1 MIRNKRGEG
10 GFMEALVALMMVT
23 IALTAF
29 LGMLAYSE
37 IGESYDEMTL
47 DTGFIE
53 DLRIVNGEI
62 TGETEKQLER
72 FVEKNGLNGAR
83 LNVKVAG
90 TLSDSSLERNYGTAD
105 GNKVG
110 TFTGTFS
117 IGSDDGRT
125 FAASYEVVYWWD

>member
-10 GFMEALVALMMVT
+10 GFMEAMVALMMVT

-37 IGESYDEMTL
+37 IGKSDDRVTL
-47 DTGFIE
+47 DTRFIE
-53 DLRIVNGEI
+53 DLQIIDGEI
-62 TGETEKQLER
+62 VGETEKQLDR

-83 LNVKVAG
+83 LTVEVAG
-90 TLSDSSLERNYGTAD
+90 TLSDASLARTSGTTI
-105 GNKVG
+105 GNNVG
-110 TFTGTFS
+110 TFTGSFS
-117 IGSDDGRT
+117 ISSDDGRV

>member
-1 MIRNKRGEG
+1 MIRDKRGEG
-10 GFMEALVALMMVT
+10 GFMEAIVALMMVT

-37 IGESYDEMTL
+37 IGESDDEITL

-53 DLRIVNGEI
+53 DLRIADGEI
-62 TGETEKQLER
+62 VGDTERQLDR
-72 FVEKNGLNGAR
+72 FVEKYGLNGAR
-83 LNVKVAG
+83 LTVKVAG
-90 TLSDSSLERNYGTAD
+90 TLSDSSLQRASGIEE
-105 GNKVG
+105 GNNVG
-110 TFTGTFS
+110 TFAGTLS

>member
-10 GFMEALVALMMVT
+10 GFMEAMVALMMVT

-37 IGESYDEMTL
+37 IGKSDDRVTL
-47 DTGFIE
+47 DTRFIE
-53 DLRIVNGEI
+53 DLQIIDGEI
-62 TGETEKQLER
+62 VGETEKQLDH

-83 LNVKVAG
+83 LTVEVAG
-90 TLSDSSLERNYGTAD
+90 TLSDASLVRTSGTAVGD
-105 GNKVG
+105 NVG
-110 TFTGTFS
+110 TFTGSFS
-117 IGSDDGRT
+117 ISSDDGRV